1 MFLKARR
8 NFGMAMAALAVSA
21 TSAMAL
27 PFNWGTGFQPSASPV
42 MDRIENFHIELFWI
56 MLAVC
61 VFVLALLVWIVIKFR
76 ASANPVPSKVHHN
89 TLLEVAWTIIPV
101 IILVVIAVPSF
112 RLLYFEAVVPT
123 PDVTI
128 KAIGKQWFWTYEYP
142 KDGFTYDSLGLADAD
157 AAKAGKPRLLGV
169 DNEVVVPVNKVIAV
183 QTTGADVIHS
193 WALPQMGVKM
203 DAVPGRINETW
214 FKPTQIGTYYGQC
227 SELCGARH
235 AYMPIEVH
243 VVSDA
248 DYAAW
253 LVQAKGKYTKLETA
267 EAAPAPAAA
276 AAAPATAEAAPAA
289 AAPAAA
295 AATAPAAAA
304 PATAA
309 TPAPAATAK

>member
-289 AAPAAA
+289 APAA
-295 AATAPAAAA
+295 
-304 PATAA
+304 AA
-309 TPAPAATAK
+309 TPAPAATTPVAAPAATAK